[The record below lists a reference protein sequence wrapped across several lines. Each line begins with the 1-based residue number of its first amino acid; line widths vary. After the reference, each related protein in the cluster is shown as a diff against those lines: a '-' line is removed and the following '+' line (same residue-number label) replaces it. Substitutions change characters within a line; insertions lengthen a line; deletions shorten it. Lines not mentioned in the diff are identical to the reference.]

1 MDGSERCFGPE
12 KHDIPPDLKAKME
25 ETERI
30 LRESWKLKKIE
41 EELVYEITIPGQ
53 KLTVFG
59 KEGGE
64 RTLERLKR
72 LKISG
77 TYKIINRS
85 NLSN

>member
-1 MDGSERCFGPE
+1 MDGLEQGFGPE
-12 KHDIPPDLKAKME
+12 KHEIPQDLKAKME

-30 LRESWKLKKIE
+30 LRESWKRKKME
-41 EELVYEITIPGQ
+41 EKLVYEISIPGQ

-59 KEGGE
+59 EEGGE

-72 LKISG
+72 LRING
-77 TYKIINRS
+77 TYKIIDRS

>member
-1 MDGSERCFGPE
+1 MDGLERGFGPE
-12 KHDIPPDLKAKME
+12 KHEISPEIKEAME
-25 ETERI
+25 RTERI
-30 LRESWKLKKIE
+30 LRESWKRKKLE

-72 LKISG
+72 LRING

>member
-1 MDGSERCFGPE
+1 MDGLERGFGPE
-12 KHDIPPDLKAKME
+12 EHEISPEIKEAME
-25 ETERI
+25 RTERI
-30 LRESWKLKKIE
+30 LRESWKRKKLE

-72 LKISG
+72 LRING